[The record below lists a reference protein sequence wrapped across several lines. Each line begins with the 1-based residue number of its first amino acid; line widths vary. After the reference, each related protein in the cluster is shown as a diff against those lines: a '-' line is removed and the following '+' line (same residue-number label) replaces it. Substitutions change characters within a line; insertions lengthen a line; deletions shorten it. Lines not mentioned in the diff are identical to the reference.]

1 MSSLSVLR
9 MTNVSPFAVDTHIV
23 TGCVYPLY
31 IVEWNHFYHTRIAH
45 EQLSHHSL
53 LCTVTTL
60 FVLTPQIGGEL
71 RVREF
76 LAGAGSLCCPNALMF
91 LGHYA
96 ELISIRG
103 FVLLLGSN
111 TPGEKVEP

>member
-1 MSSLSVLR
+1 MEPLLPHPNRARATFASFAALHRFDAFRSD
-9 MTNVSPFAVDTHIV
+9 SPNWRRA
-23 TGCVYPLY
+23 P
-31 IVEWNHFYHTRIAH
+31 R
-45 EQLSHHSL
+45 
-53 LCTVTTL
+53 
-60 FVLTPQIGGEL
+60 
-71 RVREF
+71 REF